1 MTYFLIN
8 NAPLEDED
16 YAFLEQTPEGTLAID
31 YKMATGEPM
40 GKDYPERARI
50 TMDAAHPGIQL
61 ADLVGNS
68 CGLLIVSRR
77 VKEGIER
84 VVTAPVEYLPV
95 AIYNHKK
102 RLASKDYFIINP
114 LGTLDCLDLDRSEIT
129 WSDGEVVDVDV
140 FVLDPKKLDG
150 APDLFRIKED
160 PRTYVMSKR
169 LVKELVPL
177 DPTNFLVDELAQ

>member
-1 MTYFLIN
+1 MSFFLIN

-16 YAFLEQTPEGTLAID
+16 YAFLEHTPDGTLDID
-31 YKMATGEPM
+31 YKMAIGEPM
-40 GKDYPERARI
+40 GDDYPEGARI
-50 TMDAAHPGIQL
+50 TMDASHPGIQL

-77 VKEGIER
+77 VKEGMAR

-102 RLASKDYFIINP
+102 RLASRDYFIVNP
-114 LGTLDCLDLDRSEIT
+114 LGTRDCLDLERSEIT

-150 APDLFRIKED
+150 APDLFRIQED
-160 PRTYVMSKR
+160 PRTYVISER
-169 LVKELVPL
+169 LAKELLPL
-177 DPTNFLVDELAQ
+177 DPTNFLVDKLAQ